1 MGIVLNAQLNS
12 LSENIIS
19 ICVILLMFGG
29 NVLYVFKYKIQV
41 FGYNNRVINSVTNK
55 RITHHKESG
64 SSASINK

>member
-1 MGIVLNAQLNS
+1 
-12 LSENIIS
+12 
-19 ICVILLMFGG
+19 MFGG